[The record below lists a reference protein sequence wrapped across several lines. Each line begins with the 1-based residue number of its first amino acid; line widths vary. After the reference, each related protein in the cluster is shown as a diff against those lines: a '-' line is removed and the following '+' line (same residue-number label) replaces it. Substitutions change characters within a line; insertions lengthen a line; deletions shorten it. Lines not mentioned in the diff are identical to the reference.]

1 MGEEYVTWMKR
12 ISNNSKRFTDKY
24 PENFFWLGFIKL
36 ILPKSKIIHCYRN
49 SKDNCLSLFKN
60 HFPTGKM
67 DYTYKLSN
75 IVEYYNLYY
84 ELMNHWLEV
93 LPNFTF
99 DIKYENLIINT
110 ESEIRKLL
118 EFCKLSWNNKC
129 LNFHDN
135 KRIVKT
141 ASDVQA
147 RNKIYTSSV
156 DSWKNYEKYLKEDF
170 AKLKY

>member
-1 MGEEYVTWMKR
+1 
-12 ISNNSKRFTDKY
+12 
-24 PENFFWLGFIKL
+24 
-36 ILPKSKIIHCYRN
+36 
-49 SKDNCLSLFKN
+49 
-60 HFPTGKM
+60 
-67 DYTYKLSN
+67 
-75 IVEYYNLYY
+75 
-84 ELMNHWLEV
+84 MNHWLEV

-110 ESEIRKLL
+110 ESEIKKLL

-129 LNFHDN
+129 LNFHNN

-170 AKLKY
+170 TKLKY